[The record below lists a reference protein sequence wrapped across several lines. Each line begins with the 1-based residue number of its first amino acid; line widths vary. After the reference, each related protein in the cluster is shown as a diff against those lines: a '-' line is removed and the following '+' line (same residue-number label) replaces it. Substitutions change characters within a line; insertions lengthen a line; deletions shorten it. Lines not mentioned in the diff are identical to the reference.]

1 MKHLEIFINL
11 TRLNKPIG
19 FMLLF
24 WPCSWSLAYS
34 YSFSQDLE
42 IFLQYLILF
51 LLGSI
56 LMRSAGCIFNDIAD
70 KDFDIK
76 VKRTKN
82 RPIASGRIKTNH
94 AFIYV
99 ILLCGLA
106 FIILLQFNFL
116 TILLGLSSMFLA
128 FSYPYMKRYTYWPQL
143 FLGLTFNWGVIMS
156 WAAIENHLTIEIFCL
171 YISAI
176 FWTLGYDTIYG
187 AQDMSD
193 DEIIG
198 VKSTAIKFKK
208 SIKSFVALSYFLS
221 AITLIIFL
229 NKSIGLNLLTFL
241 LMFFFISLVYQIKI
255 FDIRS
260 SEKCLKAFKINNLSG
275 LILFVSFL
283 TININ

>member
-1 MKHLEIFINL
+1 
-11 TRLNKPIG
+11 
-19 FMLLF
+19 MLLF

-106 FIILLQFNFL
+106 FIILLL
-116 TILLGLSSMFLA
+116 ITSPPPTPVPIITPKTIS
-128 FSYPYMKRYTYWPQL
+128 
-143 FLGLTFNWGVIMS
+143 
-156 WAAIENHLTIEIFCL
+156 C
-171 YISAI
+171 
-176 FWTLGYDTIYG
+176 
-187 AQDMSD
+187 
-193 DEIIG
+193 
-198 VKSTAIKFKK
+198 
-208 SIKSFVALSYFLS
+208 SIPAPS
-221 AITLIIFL
+221 
-229 NKSIGLNLLTFL
+229 
-241 LMFFFISLVYQIKI
+241 
-255 FDIRS
+255 
-260 SEKCLKAFKINNLSG
+260 
-275 LILFVSFL
+275 
-283 TININ
+283 

>member
-82 RPIASGRIKTNH
+82 RPIASGRIKKP
-94 AFIYV
+94 IM
-99 ILLCGLA
+99 LLS
-106 FIILLQFNFL
+106 
-116 TILLGLSSMFLA
+116 T
-128 FSYPYMKRYTYWPQL
+128 L
-143 FLGLTFNWGVIMS
+143 FYCV
-156 WAAIENHLTIEIFCL
+156 
-171 YISAI
+171 
-176 FWTLGYDTIYG
+176 
-187 AQDMSD
+187 
-193 DEIIG
+193 
-198 VKSTAIKFKK
+198 V
-208 SIKSFVALSYFLS
+208 
-221 AITLIIFL
+221 
-229 NKSIGLNLLTFL
+229 
-241 LMFFFISLVYQIKI
+241 
-255 FDIRS
+255 
-260 SEKCLKAFKINNLSG
+260 
-275 LILFVSFL
+275 
-283 TININ
+283 

>member
-143 FLGLTFNWGVIMS
+143 FLGLTFNWGMPMS
-156 WAAIENHLTIEIFCL
+156 L
-171 YISAI
+171 YM
-176 FWTLGYDTIYG
+176 YYG
-187 AQDMSD
+187 A
-193 DEIIG
+193 
-198 VKSTAIKFKK
+198 
-208 SIKSFVALSYFLS
+208 SY
-221 AITLIIFL
+221 
-229 NKSIGLNLLTFL
+229 
-241 LMFFFISLVYQIKI
+241 SLRVFCMK
-255 FDIRS
+255 
-260 SEKCLKAFKINNLSG
+260 
-275 LILFVSFL
+275 
-283 TININ
+283 